1 LDPFRT
7 HLSMTC
13 CPPFGRAQIGRLTRD
28 RPAPYRRA
36 YGALHPSPVALPT
49 MRPATRAR
57 LSLRVRRRAGD
68 RSSRLTLL
76 NVSDPPPGVRP
87 EPSSRGGIA
96 ASARR
101 SGGRLG
107 TTIASNGMGRRPCS
121 RSSMGSSSRPGERTA
136 ARYSGGWP
144 RVLLAFASQLS
155 QVERLTFNSRQQPW
169 NGVRS
174 SLGCGSSGV
183 RGLR

>member
-76 NVSDPPPGVRP
+76 NVSDPSPGVRP

-101 SGGRLG
+101 SSGRLG

-121 RSSMGSSSRPGERTA
+121 RSSMGVRAGPERGRPPGTREVGPPSFWPSR
-136 ARYSGGWP
+136 
-144 RVLLAFASQLS
+144 LS
-155 QVERLTFNSRQQPW
+155 CHRLRLTFDSRQQPW
-169 NGVRS
+169 NGVAQA
-174 SLGCGSSGV
+174 SGV
-183 RGLR
+183 VAQAFEG